1 MCPYYSW
8 QRSHQVHHTFCNNLE
23 LGESN
28 IPSVVSDDDIN
39 FQLKKALGENLY
51 GAYCIF
57 CYYCLGWPVYL
68 VTGVTGGQAYGKT
81 NHFWPWNQGKKEMWP
96 GKWKKKVFLSDIGIV
111 VMLVILTYWARATS
125 ITYVFLRYVLPWIVI
140 NFFLVF
146 YNLLTHTDVDIPYFD
161 EDNWEHVKGSF

>member
-28 IPSVVSDDDIN
+28 IPSVVSDDNIN
-39 FQLKKALGENLY
+39 FKLKKALGENLY
-51 GAYCIF
+51 GAYSMF

-111 VMLVILTYWARATS
+111 MMLGILTYWA
-125 ITYVFLRYVLPWIVI
+125 
-140 NFFLVF
+140 
-146 YNLLTHTDVDIPYFD
+146 
-161 EDNWEHVKGSF
+161 